1 MNNKSS
7 KKKNT
12 VSTTFMDGQFIG
24 IFLTGC
30 YKNLPVE
37 DRQPFYLDNIN
48 NRFRVHHGLI
58 GLVLGGI
65 CLIGLLT
72 TDDNSIKDL
81 STMGLGLS
89 TTLIKD
95 DIDDADRW
103 FSDLLGC
110 D

>member
-7 KKKNT
+7 KKKD
-12 VSTTFMDGQFIG
+12 SAGIIFMGGQFTG
-24 IFLTGC
+24 IFLTEC

-72 TDDNSIKDL
+72 TDDNSIKAL

-89 TTLIKD
+89 TALIKD

-103 FSDLLGC
+103 FPDLLGC